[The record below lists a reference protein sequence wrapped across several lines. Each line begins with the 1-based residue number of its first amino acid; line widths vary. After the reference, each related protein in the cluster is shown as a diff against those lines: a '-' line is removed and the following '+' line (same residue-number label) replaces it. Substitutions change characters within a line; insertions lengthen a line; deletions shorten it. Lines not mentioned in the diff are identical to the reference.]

1 MTRRLGV
8 GTSGGASSVSVH
20 SEAWFIRAQR
30 AAGGNIGGEIVEQ
43 RTSFSSPRGHAD
55 GGRGRRLVA
64 DPR

>member
-30 AAGGNIGGEIVEQ
+30 AAGGNTGGEIVEQ
-43 RTSFSSPRGHAD
+43 RTPVFFPARSC
-55 GGRGRRLVA
+55 GRRA
-64 DPR
+64 GPATCR